1 MSDYTEP
8 RRHTTSPLYLASAII
23 GTILALSALKFAFG
37 LDIIGGLIEF
47 LTSFSDGFTTRTDY
61 WKDLTSA
68 FFDRID

>member
-8 RRHTTSPLYLASAII
+8 RRHTTSPFYVALTII
-23 GTILALSALKFAFG
+23 GTILVLSALKFAFG
-37 LDIIGGLIEF
+37 LDIVGGLVEF

-68 FFDRID
+68 FLDRID